1 MIAKETVPK
10 FGTYQIPEKRSL
22 FKRILIASGI
32 FLLFVLVIGA
42 IGGYFYWQRLKQTP
56 QYSLALIVESAKKD
70 DKLQIEQL
78 IDTEAVIDDFMPQI
92 TAKAVEI
99 YGRNLPQSVVAKVTQ
114 IALPMLPKVKEV
126 AKAELPRV
134 IREKTKQAENIPFW
148 AIVLG
153 SENILD
159 VKVDGE
165 LAIVTS
171 KIPEKPLELKMKR
184 SGDKWK
190 IIALK
195 DDKLATQIAQKVGQ
209 QILAIASK
217 DGIENMGKKLGVEG
231 LSDIL
236 KQLEGVF
243 K

>member
-1 MIAKETVPK
+1 MKEKENIPS
-10 FGTYQIPEKRSL
+10 FGAYQTPTKPSL
-22 FKRILIASGI
+22 LKRILITTGI
-32 FLLFVLVIGA
+32 LLLVVLIIGA

-56 QYSLALIVESAKKD
+56 QYSLALIVESARKD

-99 YGRNLPQSVVAKVTQ
+99 YGRNLPQAIVSRVTQ

-153 SENILD
+153 SESVLD
-159 VKVDGE
+159 VKIDGE
-165 LAIVTS
+165 FAVITS

-184 SGDKWK
+184 NGDKWQ

-217 DGIENMGKKLGVEG
+217 NGIENIEKKLGVEG
-231 LSDIL
+231 LSDVL